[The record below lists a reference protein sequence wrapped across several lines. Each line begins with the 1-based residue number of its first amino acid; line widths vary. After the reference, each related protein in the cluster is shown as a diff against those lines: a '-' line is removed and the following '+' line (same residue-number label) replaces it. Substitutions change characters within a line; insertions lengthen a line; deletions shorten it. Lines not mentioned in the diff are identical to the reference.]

1 MPYCPNC
8 GAFVPS
14 GDSTCSCGTSFILSF
29 REDYEKLRDMYNEAS
44 SYERNGNYS
53 RASQVYNNIL
63 DEIHILERDWD
74 FGYGSDSYD
83 EISRIESDARDALRR
98 I

>member
-14 GDSTCSCGTSFILSF
+14 RDSTCSCGTSFILSF

-44 SYERNGNYS
+44 AYERNGNYS
-53 RASQVYNNIL
+53 RASEAYNNIL
-63 DEIHILERDWD
+63 DEIRILERDWD
-74 FGYGSDSYD
+74 FGYGSDSYE
-83 EISRIESDARDALRR
+83 EISRIETDARNALNR